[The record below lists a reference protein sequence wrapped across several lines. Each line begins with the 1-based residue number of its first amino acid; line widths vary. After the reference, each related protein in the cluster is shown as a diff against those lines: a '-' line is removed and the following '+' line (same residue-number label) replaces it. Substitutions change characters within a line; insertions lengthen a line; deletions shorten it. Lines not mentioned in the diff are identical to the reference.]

1 MTWQRTDPTVKWVVN
16 ELAALKGE
24 RESIDREIRKLQ
36 ERQLRIQQVEQSLM
50 AVLRMLAKSEQ
61 LAADQMPAVA
71 AHRRYKERGQL
82 RHLLRQS
89 LRDAYPQVLDT
100 CQLAEQVARHFSI
113 EFANS
118 RQRKAFQDNSI
129 RNALGRLAKA
139 GEIERI
145 DHGHKGRARPTL
157 WRWGTS
163 LPALETLRE
172 SAVADVEASEGA
184 PVETRWP

>member
-1 MTWQRTDPTVKWVVN
+1 MTWQRTDPTVKWVIN
-16 ELAALKGE
+16 EMAVLKGE

-36 ERQLRIQQVEQSLM
+36 ERQHRIQQVEQSLLS
-50 AVLRMLAKSEQ
+50 VLQTLAKSEQ
-61 LAADQMPAVA
+61 LAADQIPAVA

-82 RHLLRQS
+82 RHLLRRA

-100 CQLAEQVARHFSI
+100 CQLAEQVARHFAM

-118 RQRKAFQDNSI
+118 QQRKAFQDNSV

-172 SAVADVEASEGA
+172 SADAEVETAGVVH
-184 PVETRWP
+184 VETRWP